1 MAIAE
6 QDAELGQV
14 TFYLR
19 QKRTLSAPDKVNRKA
34 LEFAF
39 NRPSREDDSYMH
51 GLRRIVRLLGVF
63 DMTKYVLVMLGG
75 ALGAISRFAV
85 GSFVSRFY
93 TTVFPLGTFL
103 INISGS
109 FLIGLLMMLFLYRS
123 TISANWRLF
132 LVTGILG
139 GYTTFSSF
147 EWEAL
152 FAIRTGAG
160 FIAIAYM
167 AASVLLGLL
176 AAWCGAILA
185 ARFWA

>member
-1 MAIAE
+1 MTPTGTN
-6 QDAELGQV
+6 L
-14 TFYLR
+14 
-19 QKRTLSAPDKVNRKA
+19 KK
-34 LEFAF
+34 
-39 NRPSREDDSYMH
+39 
-51 GLRRIVRLLGVF
+51 IVRVREIF
-63 DMTKYVLVMLGG
+63 NMTKYILVMVGG
-75 ALGAISRFAV
+75 AVGAVSRFAV

-93 TTVFPLGTFL
+93 TAVFPLGTFL

-123 TISANWRLF
+123 AISANWRLF

-152 FAIRTGAG
+152 FAIRNGG
-160 FIAIAYM
+160 GIIAVGYM
-167 AASVLLGLL
+167 GASVVLGLL

-185 ARFWA
+185 TRFWA